1 MRQGRLPRAAASAWV
16 AAGLLAAAA
25 APAAAA
31 PGGDYPIRPVPF
43 TAVEIQDGFWSPRLE
58 TNRTVTIRHDFDK
71 CETTGRI
78 ANFAV
83 AGGLA
88 KGEFVGLFGF
98 NDSDVY
104 KVIEGASYSLRLRPD
119 PGLERYVDEVIAKIA
134 AAQEEDGYLY
144 TAGTIPTLAQKPTCC
159 VSRPR
164 WSDIA
169 SGHELYNLGHLYE
182 AAVAHHQATGKR
194 TLLDVALKSADLLTR
209 VFGPGRRLDPPGHQ
223 EVEIGLVKLYRATGE
238 RKYLD
243 QARFFLEQRG
253 NAAGHALYGAY
264 NQDHVPVLQ
273 QAEAVGHAVRA
284 GYMYSA
290 MADVGA
296 LTGDEGYVRALGGL
310 WDSVVSRKL
319 YLTGGIGA
327 RREGEA
333 FGDDYELPNRTAY
346 AETCAAI
353 ANAMWNHR
361 LFLLHGDAKYLD
373 VLERIVYNG
382 FLSGVSLD
390 GERFFYPNP
399 LASDGERTFNM
410 GQKGRSAW
418 FDCSC
423 CPTNVARFL
432 PSIAGYVYAQRE
444 RDVFVNLFVAGRGE
458 LDLGSLKLGIRQE
471 TRYPWDGRVRIA
483 LEPGHP
489 VELALHVRVP
499 GWAQG
504 RPVPG
509 DLYRYADA
517 RTERIHPRRERPA
530 PEARD
535 RAGLRR
541 PAADLEGGRRD
552 RAHAA
557 DAGPPG
563 AEPREGRGQL
573 RPGGPRAGAGRL
585 LRGGRGQ
592 RRARLQPGAARR
604 RAARGAPPRGP
615 AGRSH
620 GRHRAGPGA
629 PGERGRPLGPHP
641 GAGLPRRPVPR
652 VGPPG
657 GRRDG
662 GLAAPPREAGLRGAL
677 SGRRSR

>member
-1 MRQGRLPRAAASAWV
+1 MRRGFLPLPSAFGWMVLGLVV
-16 AAGLLAAAA
+16 AAEGRAGAL
-25 APAAAA
+25 PAA
-31 PGGDYPIRPVPF
+31 DYPIRPVPF
-43 TAVEIQDGFWSPRLE
+43 TAVRITDGFWSPRLE
-58 TNRTVTIRHDFDK
+58 TNRAVTVRHDFDK

-88 KGEFVGLFGF
+88 KGDFVGLFGF

-119 PGLERYVDEVIAKIA
+119 PELESYVDGVIAKIV
-134 AAQEEDGYLY
+134 AAQEDDGYLY

-182 AAVAHHQATGKR
+182 AAVAHYQATGKR
-194 TLLDVALKSADLLTR
+194 TLLDVALKSANLVAQ
-209 VFGPGRRLDPPGHQ
+209 VFGPGRRLDPPGHE
-223 EVEIGLVKLYRATGE
+223 EVEIGLVKLFRATGE
-238 RKYLD
+238 KKYLD

-253 NAAGHALYGAY
+253 NAAGHTLYGPY
-264 NQDHVPVLQ
+264 NQDHVPVVQ
-273 QAEAVGHAVRA
+273 QKEAVGHAVRA

-296 LTGDEGYVRALGGL
+296 LGGDEGFVRAISLL
-310 WDSVVSRKL
+310 WDNVVSRKL

-327 RREGEA
+327 RRDGEA

-399 LASDGERTFNM
+399 LASDGERSFNM

-423 CPTNVARFL
+423 CPTNVVRFL

-444 RDVFVNLFVAGRGE
+444 RDVYVNLFVAGRGDLS
-458 LDLGSLKLGIRQE
+458 LDGVALGIRQE
-471 TRYPWDGRVRIA
+471 TSYPWEGRVRIVV
-483 LEPGHP
+483 EPARP
-489 VELALHVRVP
+489 AELALHVRVP

-504 RPVPG
+504 RPVPS
-509 DLYRYADA
+509 DLYRYAE
-517 RTERIHPRRERPA
+517 TEAATFSLTVNGA
-530 PEARD
+530 PVKPEIVQGFAV
-535 RAGLRR
+535 LRR
-541 PAADLEGGRRD
+541 TWKAGDAVELSLPMPVRRVLS
-552 RAHAA
+552 HEKVAA
-557 DAGPPG
+557 DAGRVALERGPVVYC
-563 AEPREGRGQL
+563 AE
-573 RPGGPRAGAGRL
+573 AVDN
-585 LRGGRGQ
+585 GGRAFNLVLPDDAPLQATYRKELLGGVTVVTG
-592 RRARLQPGAARR
+592 RALALQAGED
-604 RAARGAPPRGP
+604 
-615 AGRSH
+615 GRSVATREQDFLAVPYH
-620 GRHRAGPGA
+620 VWAHRGD
-629 PGERGRPLGPHP
+629 GEM
-641 GAGLPRRPVPR
+641 AVWLPRRVKLDFAVP
-652 VGPPG
+652 
-657 GRRDG
+657 
-662 GLAAPPREAGLRGAL
+662 
-677 SGRRSR
+677 

>member
-1 MRQGRLPRAAASAWV
+1 MRRGFFPRPGAGAWV
-16 AAGLLAAAA
+16 AVGLVVGASAR
-25 APAAAA
+25 AAAA
-31 PGGDYPIRPVPF
+31 PGADYPIRPVPF
-43 TAVEIQDGFWSPRLE
+43 TAVEIKDGFWSPRLE
-58 TNRTVTIRHDFDK
+58 TNRAVTVRHDFDK

-88 KGEFVGLFGF
+88 KGDFVGLFGF

-119 PGLERYVDEVIAKIA
+119 PGLEKYVDEVIAKIA
-134 AAQEEDGYLY
+134 AAQEDDGYLY

-182 AAVAHHQATGKR
+182 AAVAHYQATGKR
-194 TLLDVALKSADLLTR
+194 TLLDVALKSADLLTQ

-238 RKYLD
+238 KKYLD

-253 NAAGHALYGAY
+253 NAAGHTLYGAY
-264 NQDHVPVLQ
+264 NQDHLPVLQ
-273 QAEAVGHAVRA
+273 QHEAVGHAVRA

-296 LTGDEGYVRALGGL
+296 LSGDEGYVRALGGL
-310 WDSVVSRKL
+310 WDNVVSRKL

-382 FLSGVSLD
+382 VLSGVSLD

-399 LASDGERTFNM
+399 LASDGERSFNM

-423 CPTNVARFL
+423 CPTNVVRFL

-458 LDLGSLKLGIRQE
+458 LSLDGLALGIRQE
-471 TRYPWDGRVRIA
+471 TRYPWEGRVRIA
-483 LEPGHP
+483 LEPGRP
-489 VELALHVRVP
+489 AEFALHVRVP

-504 RPVPG
+504 RPVPS
-509 DLYRYADA
+509 DLYRYAEA
-517 RTERIHPRRERPA
+517 GTEAFTLAVNGQPVK
-530 PEARD
+530 PEIVQGFAV
-535 RAGLRR
+535 LRR
-541 PAADLEGGRRD
+541 TWKAGDAVELSLPMRVRRVLS
-552 RAHAA
+552 HEKVAA
-557 DAGPPG
+557 DAGRVALERGPVVYC
-563 AEPREGRGQL
+563 AEAVDNGGRALNLVLPDDAAL
-573 RPGGPRAGAGRL
+573 RPATARTCSGA
-585 LRGGRGQ
+585 
-592 RRARLQPGAARR
+592 
-604 RAARGAPPRGP
+604 
-615 AGRSH
+615 
-620 GRHRAGPGA
+620 
-629 PGERGRPLGPHP
+629 
-641 GAGLPRRPVPR
+641 
-652 VGPPG
+652 
-657 GRRDG
+657 
-662 GLAAPPREAGLRGAL
+662 
-677 SGRRSR
+677 